1 MDKLELLQEL
11 EKLAAGNGLNADE
24 IRLCLLLLTN
34 CGGSRNGKIAY
45 STVKSAI
52 GREFSPEKLKE
63 SCQRLFMHRLIAVT
77 SPFPEGIKE
86 ENFTISYMVF
96 PAREN

>member
-11 EKLAAGNGLNADE
+11 EKLVAGNGLDADE

-34 CGGSRNGKIAY
+34 CKGSRNGEIEY
-45 STVKSAI
+45 RTVKSAI
-52 GREFSPEKLKE
+52 GREFSLEKLKR
-63 SCQRLFMHRLIAVT
+63 SCRRLFMYKLIALT
-77 SPFPEGIKE
+77 SPFPEGTNE
-86 ENFTISYMVF
+86 ENFIISYMVF